1 MPKRIGMEV
10 SIAVAEAVGL
20 CDVDVVAAYPI
31 TPQTHI
37 VEHLSELVAD
47 GRLDAEFVPVESE
60 HSAMSACIGSS
71 ACGARTFTST
81 CSQGYALMSE
91 LCYIASGLRLPI
103 VMAVANRA
111 LSAPINIWNDHADL
125 MYARDTGWIQLIS
138 ENGQE
143 AIDLSILAFRIAE
156 DRRVSL
162 PVQVN
167 LDGFTMSHVIE
178 PLIIPEAKEIR
189 KFLPPFK
196 PELRLDP
203 SRPASFGLVGMPDIY
218 TECRKAQDEAL
229 KASKSVIQEIF
240 DDFEKQFGR
249 RYNLVETYKT
259 EDADTIIVALGSIAQ
274 TAMTAIDKMRET
286 GRKVGIA
293 RIRVFRPFPAS
304 EIVNAIGGAKN
315 LVLLDRSVSSTGGT
329 LSGPLALEVKCALFD
344 RGISPKKVGNFLV
357 GLGGRDVTGQNFEE
371 MVERVTSAKN
381 GDLPAYEF
389 INVRE

>member
-1 MPKRIGMEV
+1 MSKPIGIEV

-47 GRLDAEFVPVESE
+47 GHLDADFVPVESE

-71 ACGARTFTST
+71 AAGARTFTST

-91 LCYIASGLRLPI
+91 LCYIASALRLPI

-125 MYARDTGWIQLIS
+125 MYARDTGWIQLIA

-143 AIDLSILAFRIAE
+143 AVDMSVLAFRIGE
-156 DRRVSL
+156 DKKVSL

-178 PLIIPEAKEIR
+178 PIAIPDEKEVK

-196 PELRLDP
+196 PVLRLDP
-203 SRPASFGLVGMPDIY
+203 ANPVTFGPVGMPDVY
-218 TECRKAQDEAL
+218 TEARKAQDEAL
-229 KASKSVIQEIF
+229 KAAKPVIQEIF
-240 DDFEKQFGR
+240 NDFAKQFGR
-249 RYNLVETYKT
+249 QYKLIETYKT
-259 EDADTIIVALGSIAQ
+259 EDADTIIVAIGSIAQ
-274 TAMTAIDKMRET
+274 TAMTAIDAMRAK
-286 GRKVGIA
+286 GKKVGIA
-293 RIRVFRPFPAS
+293 RIRVFRPFPAA
-304 EIVNAIGGAKN
+304 ELFKAIKGAKN
-315 LVLLDRSVSSTGGT
+315 LVLLDRVSAFAGGEI
-329 LSGPLALEVKCALFD
+329 SGPVALEIKSVLFD
-344 RGISPKKVGNFLV
+344 NKHFPKVGNFLV

-371 MVERVTSAKN
+371 MVERVASAKN

>member
-1 MPKRIGMEV
+1 MSKPIGIEV

-47 GRLDAEFVPVESE
+47 GHLDADFVPVESE

-71 ACGARTFTST
+71 AAGARTFTST

-91 LCYIASGLRLPI
+91 LCYIASALRLPI

-143 AIDLSILAFRIAE
+143 AVDMSILAFRIGE
-156 DRRVSL
+156 DPRVAM

-178 PLIIPEAKEIR
+178 PIDIPDKEEVM

-196 PELRLDP
+196 PKYRLDP
-203 SRPASFGLVGMPDIY
+203 ANPITFGAVGMPDVY
-218 TECRKAQDEAL
+218 TEARMAQDQAL
-229 KASKSVIQEIF
+229 KATKPVIQELF
-240 DDFEKQFGR
+240 NDFAKQFGR
-249 RYNLVETYKT
+249 QYKLIESYKT
-259 EDADTIIVALGSIAQ
+259 EGAETIIVMMGSIAQ
-274 TAMTAIDKMRET
+274 TAMTAIDGMRAN
-286 GRKVGIA
+286 GKKVGIVT
-293 RIRVFRPFPAS
+293 IRVFRPFPAA
-304 EIVNAIGGAKN
+304 ELFEAIKGAKN
-315 LVLLDRSVSSTGGT
+315 LVLLDRVTSFAGGEI
-329 LSGPLALEVKCALFD
+329 SGPVALEIKSVLFD
-344 RGISPKKVGNFLV
+344 KKHSPKVGNFLV

-371 MVERVTSAKN
+371 MVERVASAKN